1 MVTHVDDKDDFE
13 EEFEFDL
20 DEEFEADEPAASGK
34 AAPASKP
41 AGGSKNKAP
50 VIIGGLAAI
59 GVAGFFGYKF
69 LMSADSEDIGNLTQ
83 APPVVEQP
91 TQPIAVDTP
100 IDDPLS
106 VTDQSGSSAL
116 DQQLDSLSQLSD
128 SQPPADDLMD
138 IQVGSSQINQAVSEA
153 TDDIEKSIAGLKKE
167 LTGLVETNKKMANIE
182 KDLELTANKIVNV
195 DKSLTNLKQ
204 DINQLTRI
212 VKSLT
217 EQVNDLQSLKSQRQA
232 ARAEQARQAGSRSSR
247 SSEPK
252 NYVSDNMTIHAIIP
266 GRAWLRTQGGKTIS
280 ITEGDMLGEYGKVLK
295 IDAPTG
301 SVITSSGVTI
311 R

>member
-1 MVTHVDDKDDFE
+1 MVTHVDDNDDFE

-20 DEEFEADEPAASGK
+20 DEEFEADEPAASNK

-41 AGGSKNKAP
+41 AGGSKSKAP
-50 VIIGGLAAI
+50 IIIGGLVAV

-69 LMSADSEDIGNLTQ
+69 LMSPESDDIGDLTQ
-83 APPVVEQP
+83 APPAVEQP
-91 TQPIAVDTP
+91 TQPIAADLTT
-100 IDDPLS
+100 DDPLAAI
-106 VTDQSGSSAL
+106 DQSGSSAL

-128 SQPPADDLMD
+128 TQPPADDLMD
-138 IQVGSSQINQAVSEA
+138 MPVGTTEINQAVSEA
-153 TDDIEKSIAGLKKE
+153 TGDIEKSIAGLKKE
-167 LTGLVETNKKMANIE
+167 VTGLVETNKKMANIE